1 MIKRLS
7 LWLIAMSAFVLT
19 SCDKV
24 SSSDP
29 VYEAFEANAASDG
42 IILSEY
48 SGYDVEYVNG
58 RARLFCQLMDSG
70 EMVKLTTQLSFGDT
84 PGGPF
89 SKPDNGGVLQKLM
102 WRSGTPILCP
112 QHNQYLRQ

>member
-1 MIKRLS
+1 M
-7 LWLIAMSAFVLT
+7 A
-19 SCDKV
+19 

-29 VYEAFEANAASDG
+29 VYKAFESNAASSG
-42 IILSEY
+42 IDISQY
-48 SGYDVEYVNG
+48 SGYSVEYVNE

-70 EMVKLTTQLSFGDT
+70 DMTKLTIQLSFGDT
-84 PGGPF
+84 PGGLL
-89 SKPDNGGVLQKLM
+89 SKPDSGGVLQKII